1 MKYIKSPISD
11 KIAFQANKP
20 AIPNIKNEN
29 FTNFRLELF
38 LSDIGEFSPTENCSL
53 FSSIFLENTFFFKIN
68 YYKLNLYIFPK
79 YIFNI
84 SST

>member
-1 MKYIKSPISD
+1 MKYIKNPISD
-11 KIAFQANKP
+11 KIVFQAHKP

-38 LSDIGEFSPTENCSL
+38 LSDIGEFSPIENCSL
-53 FSSIFLENTFFFKIN
+53 SSSIFLENTFFFKIN